1 MKCYNKTRESWLAFS
16 IDCVYILQ
24 ACIVQLDCVMQ
35 ITVNKN
41 CYWRLIFLADQRSF
55 HILINLSPINMRWFI
70 HSAACQG
77 AEKLHERIF
86 FHCKFPVNREI
97 SQFFTS
103 RLPKTMRQRPVI
115 DSTSVFFAI
124 VVVKNTNNSLSSSVT
139 RAIYGFSAFPFSSCL
154 SLPMNYR
161 AWFWHI
167 AKLQQFNFW
176 CDFRILSQRIKQK
189 ILKNQSLDDDDDDID
204 REKMHEHNRNLIE
217 SLNIHPFAAHCHT
230 F

>member
-1 MKCYNKTRESWLAFS
+1 MSRRWKITRKNFFS
-16 IDCVYILQ
+16 LQ
-24 ACIVQLDCVMQ
+24 IS
-35 ITVNKN
+35 
-41 CYWRLIFLADQRSF
+41 R
-55 HILINLSPINMRWFI
+55 
-70 HSAACQG
+70 
-77 AEKLHERIF
+77 
-86 FHCKFPVNREI
+86 REI

-103 RLPKTMRQRPVI
+103 LLPKTMRQRPVI

-176 CDFRILSQRIKQK
+176 CDFRTLSQRIKQK

-217 SLNIHPFAAHCHT
+217 SLNYSPICRSLPYVLDVVSPLARVFFAWISFCFEARWVKKQISL
-230 F
+230 